1 MVTNYIPC
9 LSRGIAKSNCPA
21 LLSCPA
27 SMLYALPQAKRSG
40 GYKAKQSQVVVHEDR
55 KAKCHLRLG
64 YLGCSYQ
71 GMLEKVIPFFFSP
84 SILQDLT
91 FEGLTFQAP
100 CPQRTSDFVPR
111 PS

>member
-1 MVTNYIPC
+1 
-9 LSRGIAKSNCPA
+9 
-21 LLSCPA
+21 
-27 SMLYALPQAKRSG
+27 MLYALPQAKRSG

-71 GMLEKVIPFFFSP
+71 GMLEKVIPFVSRGRGGVRDRTLTHLPEHSVRDLLPKGSP
-84 SILQDLT
+84 DLGWDNLTSLRGGKGEGEGGILK
-91 FEGLTFQAP
+91 F
-100 CPQRTSDFVPR
+100 